1 MIIQHSNIAGRVNGN
16 ACVAERAFGILNS
29 TISNIGQDDTVVA
42 VLSVVDV
49 DIAYDEIGVGVL
61 NLYSICGRRV
71 DLPTFDDVGGRSRSR
86 TACHAVSRRE
96 TAVARNEYG
105 RMRLVGRCGPKE
117 LNRPSEQ

>member
-1 MIIQHSNIAGRVNGN
+1 MNVLSYTDLLWD
-16 ACVAERAFGILNS
+16 ESS
-29 TISNIGQDDTVVA
+29 TSPKCMLGKIVL
-42 VLSVVDV
+42 LSVVDV

-61 NLYSICGRRV
+61 MLYAICGRRV

-105 RMRLVGRCGPKE
+105 RMRLIGRCGPKE